1 MSVDFLTSNIMA
13 IAVMHSALPVRLI
26 PQIPVIH
33 QTTPTQIME
42 ATNIALHVP
51 KVTSQTP
58 FQESIFVMSVELM
71 QP

>member
-1 MSVDFLTSNIMA
+1 
-13 IAVMHSALPVRLI
+13 
-26 PQIPVIH
+26 
-33 QTTPTQIME
+33 ME

-71 QP
+71 QPWSIVWIVYPKLNA